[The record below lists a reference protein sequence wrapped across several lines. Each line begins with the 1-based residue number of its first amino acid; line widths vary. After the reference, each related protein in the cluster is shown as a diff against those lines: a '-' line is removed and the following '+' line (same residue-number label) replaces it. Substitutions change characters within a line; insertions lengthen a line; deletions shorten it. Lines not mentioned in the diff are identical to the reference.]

1 MKLLTKIS
9 IIVYMVIIIITVL
22 YFVPIEIERT
32 NMGPFGDRNPTYIVR
47 EHSSLFSLEGKIV
60 YLRLLTYLLVP
71 GLFLFLINKLFSK

>member
-1 MKLLTKIS
+1 MKLLTKIL
-9 IIVYMVIIIITVL
+9 IMIYMVIIVITVL

-47 EHSSLFSLEGKIV
+47 EHSSLFSLEGNIV